1 MTKEDWEKVDWT
13 KNNKQ
18 LAQELGKHYDTVAHM
33 RLKLKKP
40 KAKPATRS
48 DKGKPNTKRKI
59 GAKNQPK
66 ATEQAKKSP
75 KAGKFETNIHAISW
89 TIVSPQGDVYS
100 FTNLYHFIRQNSHL
114 FLDADVVWKRT
125 GGKRG
130 TGGEYCNA
138 SAGLQNIKSGKTKA
152 WKGWTLK

>member
-40 KAKPATRS
+40 KAKSATRS

-66 ATEQAKKSP
+66 ATEQAKKSS

-100 FTNLYHFIRQNSHL
+100 FTNLYNFIRQNSHL
-114 FLDADVVWKRT
+114 FADNDVMWKRT